1 MAGPAH
7 DPNDESMGDL
17 FGRLIED
24 GREYARAEIGLYRQ
38 IARYRAGRAR
48 NGLILLTAG
57 AVLGLSALSALI
69 LGFVLGLA
77 TLIGPVLAGL
87 AVAFVLAVAG
97 YVLVRIGIS
106 GLGALSGDEEE
117 KQALARG
124 ETLQ

>member
-1 MAGPAH
+1 MPGPAY
-7 DPNDESMGDL
+7 DPSEDSIGDL
-17 FGRLIED
+17 VGRLVED
-24 GREYARAEIGLYRQ
+24 GREYAKAEIGLYRQ

-57 AVLGLSALSALI
+57 AVLGLSALTALI
-69 LGFVLGLA
+69 IGFVMGLA

-87 AVAFVLAVAG
+87 AVALVLAGGG
-97 YVLVRIGIS
+97 YILVRIGIG
-106 GLGALSGDEEE
+106 GLGALSGDDDE